1 MEGEIIFYNG
11 FNLLVDLII
20 AGAVFYFTRRF
31 MYQAGWHDGYSDG
44 LSDVKDGLVYLE
56 ERDGVLEWIPDYVA
70 STQTTTDRPALFVV
84 PEAN

>member
-31 MYQAGWHDGYSDG
+31 MYRAGWHDGYSDG
-44 LSDVKDGLVYLE
+44 LSDVQDGLVYLE
-56 ERDGVLEWIPDYVA
+56 ERDGTLEWVPNIVP
-70 STQTTTDRPALFVV
+70 TQTTTDRPNLFVV

>member
-31 MYQAGWHDGYSDG
+31 MYRDGWHDGYSDV
-44 LSDVKDGLVYLE
+44 LCDVQDGLVYLE
-56 ERDGVLEWIPDYVA
+56 ERDGVLEWVPNIVP
-70 STQTTTDRPALFVV
+70 TQTTTDRPNLFVV

>member
-31 MYQAGWHDGYSDG
+31 MYRAGWHDGYSDG
-44 LSDVKDGLVYLE
+44 LSDVQDGLVYLE
-56 ERDGVLEWIPDYVA
+56 ERDGELEWVPNIVP
-70 STQTTTDRPALFVV
+70 TQTTTDRPNLFVV
-84 PEAN
+84 PESK